1 METTNS
7 MFSLYHNWSKAD
19 GFIVTF
25 TVMIFVQLVYDA
37 LRGEMWVSL
46 MMTRIIPLEG
56 QAIQF

>member
-1 METTNS
+1 